1 MAAPRPAP
9 LHGVVFDI
17 LVESENRVE
26 RWRQKLHAASSGRNS
41 ACERLMRQGFMVV
54 SAAGL
59 GDEDHRYGHF
69 TSGGIDDR
77 IESTLPPVFSP
88 KMVPRS

>member
-1 MAAPRPAP
+1 MSDA
-9 LHGVVFDI
+9 
-17 LVESENRVE
+17 LVEPTPVIARE
-26 RWRQKLHAASSGRNS
+26 RSDEAIQTEAQIAFVWIASLPLAMTSKRKPPAHGQR
-41 ACERLMRQGFMVV
+41 
-54 SAAGL
+54 
-59 GDEDHRYGHF
+59 